1 MRAEDQGSRV
11 MEHKWYMIMV
21 AVVMTAIMA
30 GAGVAEYAKSNCQ
43 LELGKAG
50 RSAEDIAK
58 ICR

>member
-1 MRAEDQGSRV
+1 

-21 AVVMTAIMA
+21 AVVIAAMMA
-30 GAGVAEYAKSNCQ
+30 GASVAEYGKSQCQ

>member
-1 MRAEDQGSRV
+1 
-11 MEHKWYMIMV
+11 MEVKWYMIMV
-21 AVVMTAIMA
+21 EVVMTAIMV
-30 GAGVAEYAKSNCQ
+30 GAGVAEYSKSNCQ

>member
-1 MRAEDQGSRV
+1 M

-21 AVVMTAIMA
+21 AVAVVAMMA
-30 GAGVAEYAKSNCQ
+30 SLAVSEYGRSNCQ

>member
-1 MRAEDQGSRV
+1 

-21 AVVMTAIMA
+21 AVVVAAITV
-30 GAGVAEYAKSNCQ
+30 GESVTEYGKSNCQ